1 MIARIKTERGTV
13 YDTAV
18 FALIVVN
25 RQNGIIGFDETLSRL
40 QFIPIFGQVAP
51 SHRQKQVTVIDLADD
66 GWVAGDHIEG
76 YQWIVDDKPSVKKIL
91 QGKPLPDDLFARC
104 KALQEAVPYREWI
117 EITDKK
123 TAWDMQ
129 FTFAGIPGSFICSIE
144 TEGNCTTVA
153 FRVFTSTVYLRLE
166 NAELSE
172 SCKVGYGKDGEI
184 FTTSVEFENGRVIWQ
199 SKNQSTEPETRLC
212 QCSGT
217 RMDWKIEMD

>member
-18 FALIVVN
+18 FALIVVH
-25 RQNGIIGFDETLSRL
+25 RQNGIIGFDEERSRL

-76 YQWIVDDKPSVKKIL
+76 YQWIVNDKPSVEKIL

-104 KALQEAVPYREWI
+104 KAMQDAVPYREWI
-117 EITDKK
+117 EITDSK

-129 FTFAGIPGSFICSIE
+129 FTFAGIPGIFICAIDA
-144 TEGNCTTVA
+144 EGDYTTIA
-153 FRVFTSTVYLRLE
+153 FRVFAETLYLRLE
-166 NAELSE
+166 NAALPQTEYPVSDYLKSSE
-172 SCKVGYGKDGEI
+172 NPT
-184 FTTSVEFENGRVIWQ
+184 FFLFHTF
-199 SKNQSTEPETRLC
+199 
-212 QCSGT
+212 
-217 RMDWKIEMD
+217 